1 MSYSLVIVESPA
13 KCSKIENYL
22 GAGYRCMAS
31 FGHLRVLNDLKCVDI
46 GNNFKPSFNISDSKR
61 QQISK
66 LKKAI
71 GGASEVIL
79 ASDDDREGEAI
90 AWHICQLFD
99 LPVKTTKR
107 IIFHEI
113 TKTALQ
119 KAITKTTTINMDV
132 VYAQQARQILDL
144 IVGYKLSPILWQK
157 ISYNTKA
164 GLSAGRCQTPA
175 LRIVYDNQ
183 KQIDESPGK
192 KVYQTTG
199 KFTSKNI
206 PFVLAHNH
214 CSEEEMEKFLEDT
227 VNHDHEYECGKKRN
241 TTKQPPTPFTT
252 STLQQ
257 MSSNELRYSPKDTMR
272 LCQTLYE
279 GGYITYMR
287 TDSKTYSKD
296 FLKTATKL
304 ITDQYGAD
312 YVSAD
317 IENMSERQATKKANL
332 KKGTKKD
339 QNAQEAHEAIRP
351 TKLACKM
358 IPETVGKKEARLYA
372 LIWRN
377 TVESCMAAAKY
388 IALTATV
395 TAPDSLLYKFSTEQV
410 VFPGWKVVAGYEEVN
425 ELFTFLQTIKA
436 KSILEYKV
444 VTSNVSMKELKSHY
458 TEAKLVQLLEQ
469 RGIGRPSTFS
479 SLVDKIQE
487 RTYVKKTNVEGKK
500 IKCTDFKLED
510 DELEEIS
517 TERTF
522 GNEKNKL
529 VIQPLGIMVLEFLTT
544 HFDELFQYEYT
555 KAMEDNLDVIAKGG
569 KVWHSLC
576 LECYNTIEEQ
586 TKEITLTDK
595 ETIKID
601 KNNTYM
607 IGKYGPI
614 IKCTEGSKV
623 TFKKVRDDIDMDK
636 LRNREY
642 SLLDIIQVE
651 EDKDLVLGKHKGN
664 DIYVK
669 CGKYGK
675 YLSCNKTNVSIAHI
689 TDREIELE
697 EAIQLIND
705 KEGLTS
711 GGKGVEGGAKPS
723 SILRKID
730 DCSSVRRGKYG
741 DYVFYKKPSWKKP
754 KFIKLAPFVKEN
766 GKNSYLSCKIEDLS
780 AWVSKNI

>member
-1 MSYSLVIVESPA
+1 M
-13 KCSKIENYL
+13 
-22 GAGYRCMAS
+22 
-31 FGHLRVLNDLKCVDI
+31 
-46 GNNFKPSFNISDSKR
+46 
-61 QQISK
+61 
-66 LKKAI
+66 
-71 GGASEVIL
+71 
-79 ASDDDREGEAI
+79 
-90 AWHICQLFD
+90 FD

-119 KAITKTTTINMDV
+119 KAITKTTTINGCGICTTSEANFGFDCWL
-132 VYAQQARQILDL
+132 QA
-144 IVGYKLSPILWQK
+144 VPILWQK

-317 IENMSERQATKKANL
+317 IENMSERQATKKTNL

-358 IPETVGKKEARLYA
+358 IPETVGKKEAKLYA

-388 IALTATV
+388 IALTATI

-469 RGIGRPSTFS
+469 RGIGR
-479 SLVDKIQE
+479 
-487 RTYVKKTNVEGKK
+487 
-500 IKCTDFKLED
+500 
-510 DELEEIS
+510 
-517 TERTF
+517 
-522 GNEKNKL
+522 
-529 VIQPLGIMVLEFLTT
+529 
-544 HFDELFQYEYT
+544 
-555 KAMEDNLDVIAKGG
+555 
-569 KVWHSLC
+569 
-576 LECYNTIEEQ
+576 
-586 TKEITLTDK
+586 
-595 ETIKID
+595 
-601 KNNTYM
+601 
-607 IGKYGPI
+607 
-614 IKCTEGSKV
+614 
-623 TFKKVRDDIDMDK
+623 
-636 LRNREY
+636 
-642 SLLDIIQVE
+642 
-651 EDKDLVLGKHKGN
+651 
-664 DIYVK
+664 
-669 CGKYGK
+669 
-675 YLSCNKTNVSIAHI
+675 
-689 TDREIELE
+689 
-697 EAIQLIND
+697 
-705 KEGLTS
+705 
-711 GGKGVEGGAKPS
+711 
-723 SILRKID
+723 
-730 DCSSVRRGKYG
+730 
-741 DYVFYKKPSWKKP
+741 
-754 KFIKLAPFVKEN
+754 
-766 GKNSYLSCKIEDLS
+766 
-780 AWVSKNI
+780 